1 MPANSDDLRLSN
13 KSELLKDIET
23 GFAGEGYE
31 ILIPIRGGWLIRMI
45 F

>member
-1 MPANSDDLRLSN
+1 MQANSDDLRLPS
-13 KSELLKDIET
+13 KSELQNGIESE
-23 GFAGEGYE
+23 FFGESWE